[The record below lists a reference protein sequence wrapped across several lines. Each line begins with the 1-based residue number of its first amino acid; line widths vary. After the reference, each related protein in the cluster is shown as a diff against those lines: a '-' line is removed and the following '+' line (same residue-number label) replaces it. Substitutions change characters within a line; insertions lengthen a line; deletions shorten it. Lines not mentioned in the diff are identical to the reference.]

1 MTQLVLGNERWAG
14 VPCWLPSDLG
24 LKFLMFFLLAARH
37 MTGSTGLR
45 MNDKLKYRSARESQ
59 VPGAKAVA
67 YFCHELRT
75 PMFYVERNTF
85 KAPDHSC
92 TDLENEEQ
100 VLLLSTPKHS
110 HRMAVAVS
118 TPTFCMLRRSSDVLM
133 LPSANL
139 NLSRF
144 ITDSSPAFALIGGTL
159 SP

>member
-1 MTQLVLGNERWAG
+1 MKGEQGCHAGFPVIWDSSFWCSSYWLQGTWQVVLVWGWMTN
-14 VPCWLPSDLG
+14 
-24 LKFLMFFLLAARH
+24 
-37 MTGSTGLR
+37 
-45 MNDKLKYRSARESQ
+45 KYRSARESQ

-100 VLLLSTPKHS
+100 VLLLSTPKHP